1 MIASTTFSSELSV
14 KLQSASPDCIT
25 QRQYKILH
33 ESCISTQIDYTI
45 ICLIGVNLLAQNDAS
60 AVKWARC
67 MTLEN
72 ISQMSDVSLVSLP
85 A

>member
-1 MIASTTFSSELSV
+1 MTFPSEHCV

-33 ESCISTQIDYTI
+33 KSCIITQIDHTI
-45 ICLIGVNLLAQNDAS
+45 VCLIGVNLLAQNDAS
-60 AVKWARC
+60 AAKWVRC

-85 A
+85 AFGS